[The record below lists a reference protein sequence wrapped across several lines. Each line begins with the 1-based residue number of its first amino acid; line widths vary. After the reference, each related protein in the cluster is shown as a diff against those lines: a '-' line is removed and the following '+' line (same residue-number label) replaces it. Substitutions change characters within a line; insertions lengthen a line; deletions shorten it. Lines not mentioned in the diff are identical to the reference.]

1 LVANAAAGRAAAGTG
16 IARFIAISFL
26 ASERYRKITIELSRL
41 TRGAEVV
48 SPGAEDRT

>member
-1 LVANAAAGRAAAGTG
+1 MRRRGGPPPGRKLQ
-16 IARFIAISFL
+16 RFIAISFL

>member
-1 LVANAAAGRAAAGTG
+1 MRRRDGPPPGRQLQ
-16 IARFIAISFL
+16 RFTDISFL